1 MKVKYIPIFVLVG
14 LLAILSGMPALSTGI
29 TNYAYAKYATNTQ
42 TQANANECETGTN
55 CVINSPQTQGDGT
68 ANSPTNLQISKFNEE
83 QVEEPPVGAF
93 LVSLDSC
100 IRLVSPFPDGY
111 RCTVVSPETLR
122 GNASC
127 LTALSICT
135 FSADGSVFRCDPFPV
150 LVPISLTVRCG
161 I

>member
-1 MKVKYIPIFVLVG
+1 MKVKYVPIFTILLVL
-14 LLAILSGMPALSTGI
+14 LSGIMLLSSPGAI
-29 TNYAYAKYATNTQ
+29 NYASARYANTQ
-42 TQANANECETGTN
+42 TQANANECDTGTN
-55 CVINSPQTQGDGT
+55 CAINSPQTQGDGT

-93 LVSLDSC
+93 LVSLDNC

-122 GNASC
+122 GNAIC
-127 LTALSICT
+127 LTALSTCA